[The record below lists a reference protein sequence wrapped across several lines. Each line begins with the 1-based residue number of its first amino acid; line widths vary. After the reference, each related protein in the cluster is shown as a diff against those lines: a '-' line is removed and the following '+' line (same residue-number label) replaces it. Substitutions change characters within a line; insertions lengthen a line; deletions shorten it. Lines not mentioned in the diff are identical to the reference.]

1 MSGLEIYLMIILPL
15 HAMDEAY
22 NCNNI
27 PTLAD
32 NKEMHLV
39 CNWTEEDYEYITT
52 EDGKLYYRLKQYSQ
66 DDNYFERRA
75 RNKHWEK
82 YDKDK
87 FSTAIGTN

>member
-1 MSGLEIYLMIILPL
+1 MSGLEIYLTIILPL

-39 CNWTEEDYEYITT
+39 CNWTEDDYEYIVT
-52 EDGKLYYRLKQYSQ
+52 EDGRLYYRLKEYSQ
-66 DDNYFERRA
+66 SDNYFDRRA

-82 YDKDK
+82 YNANILTTQK
-87 FSTAIGTN
+87 F

>member
-1 MSGLEIYLMIILPL
+1 MSGLEIYLTIILPL

-39 CNWTEEDYEYITT
+39 CNWTEDDYEYIVT
-52 EDGKLYYRLKQYSQ
+52 EDGRLYYRLKQYSQ
-66 DDNYFERRA
+66 TDNYFERRA

-82 YDKDK
+82 YNANILTSRKL
-87 FSTAIGTN
+87 

>member
-1 MSGLEIYLMIILPL
+1 MSGLEIYLTIILPL

-39 CNWTEEDYEYITT
+39 CNWTEDDYEYIVT
-52 EDGKLYYRLKQYSQ
+52 EDGRLYYRLKQYSQ

-75 RNKHWEK
+75 RIKHWE
-82 YDKDK
+82 
-87 FSTAIGTN
+87 NR

>member
-1 MSGLEIYLMIILPL
+1 MIILPL
-15 HAMDEAY
+15 HAVDEAY

-39 CNWTEEDYEYITT
+39 CNWTEDDYEYITT
-52 EDGKLYYRLKQYSQ
+52 KDGRLIYRLKQYSQ
-66 DDNYFERRA
+66 DDNYFEKQA

-82 YDKDK
+82 YNANILTTRKL
-87 FSTAIGTN
+87 

>member
-1 MSGLEIYLMIILPL
+1 MSGIEIYFMIILPL

-39 CNWTEEDYEYITT
+39 CNWTEDDYEYIVT
-52 EDGKLYYRLKQYSQ
+52 EDGRLYYRLKQYSQ
-66 DDNYFERRA
+66 NDNYFERRA

-82 YDKDK
+82 YNANILTTRKL
-87 FSTAIGTN
+87 

>member
-1 MSGLEIYLMIILPL
+1 MSGIEIYFMIILPL

-39 CNWTEEDYEYITT
+39 CNWTEEDYEYIITD
-52 EDGKLYYRLKQYSQ
+52 DGRLYYRLKQYSQ

-75 RNKHWEK
+75 RIKHWE
-82 YDKDK
+82 
-87 FSTAIGTN
+87 NR

>member
-1 MSGLEIYLMIILPL
+1 MTGLEIYFMIVLPL
-15 HAMDEAY
+15 HAIDEAY

-39 CNWTEEDYEYITT
+39 CNWTEDDYEYIVT
-52 EDGKLYYRLKQYSQ
+52 EDGRLYYRLKQYSQ
-66 DDNYFERRA
+66 TDNYFERRA

-82 YDKDK
+82 YNANILTSRKL
-87 FSTAIGTN
+87 

>member
-1 MSGLEIYLMIILPL
+1 MSGIEIYFMIILPL

-52 EDGKLYYRLKQYSQ
+52 EDGRLYYRLKQYSQ
-66 DDNYFERRA
+66 TDNYFERRA

-82 YDKDK
+82 YNANILTTRKL
-87 FSTAIGTN
+87 

>member
-1 MSGLEIYLMIILPL
+1 MTGLEIYLTIILPL
-15 HAMDEAY
+15 HAIDEAY

-52 EDGKLYYRLKQYSQ
+52 EDGRLYYRLKEYSQ
-66 DDNYFERRA
+66 TDNYFERRA

-82 YDKDK
+82 YNANILTTRKL
-87 FSTAIGTN
+87 

>member
-1 MSGLEIYLMIILPL
+1 MSGLEIYLTIILPL

-39 CNWTEEDYEYITT
+39 CNWTEDDYEYIVT
-52 EDGKLYYRLKQYSQ
+52 EDGRLYYRLKQYSQ
-66 DDNYFERRA
+66 TDNYFERRA

-82 YDKDK
+82 YNANILASRKL
-87 FSTAIGTN
+87 

>member
-1 MSGLEIYLMIILPL
+1 MSGIEIYFMIVLPL
-15 HAMDEAY
+15 HAIDEAY

-39 CNWTEEDYEYITT
+39 CNWTEDDYEYIVT
-52 EDGKLYYRLKQYSQ
+52 EDGRLYYRLKQYSQ
-66 DDNYFERRA
+66 TDNYFERRA

-82 YDKDK
+82 YNANILTSRKL
-87 FSTAIGTN
+87 

>member
-1 MSGLEIYLMIILPL
+1 MSGIEIYFMIILPL

-39 CNWTEEDYEYITT
+39 CNWTEDDYEYIVT
-52 EDGKLYYRLKQYSQ
+52 EDGRLYYRLKQYSQ
-66 DDNYFERRA
+66 TDNYFERRA

-82 YDKDK
+82 YNANILTSRKL
-87 FSTAIGTN
+87 

>member
-1 MSGLEIYLMIILPL
+1 MSGLEIYLTIILPL

-39 CNWTEEDYEYITT
+39 CNWTEEDYEYIVT
-52 EDGKLYYRLKQYSQ
+52 EDGRLYYRLKEYSQ
-66 DDNYFERRA
+66 SDNYFERRA

-82 YDKDK
+82 YNANILTTQK
-87 FSTAIGTN
+87 F

>member
-1 MSGLEIYLMIILPL
+1 MSGLEIYFMIILPL
-15 HAMDEAY
+15 HAIDEAY

-39 CNWTEEDYEYITT
+39 CNWTEDDYEYIVT
-52 EDGKLYYRLKQYSQ
+52 EDGRLYYRLKQYSQ
-66 DDNYFERRA
+66 TDNYFERRA

-82 YDKDK
+82 YNANILTSRKL
-87 FSTAIGTN
+87 

>member
-1 MSGLEIYLMIILPL
+1 MSGIEIYFMIILPL

-39 CNWTEEDYEYITT
+39 CNWTEDDYEYIVT
-52 EDGKLYYRLKQYSQ
+52 EDGRLYYRLKQYSQ
-66 DDNYFERRA
+66 TDNYFERRA

-82 YDKDK
+82 YNANILASQKL
-87 FSTAIGTN
+87 

>member
-1 MSGLEIYLMIILPL
+1 MIILPL
-15 HAMDEAY
+15 HAIDEAY

-39 CNWTEEDYEYITT
+39 CNWTEDDYEYIVT
-52 EDGKLYYRLKQYSQ
+52 EDGRLYYRLKQYSQ
-66 DDNYFERRA
+66 TDNYFERRA

-82 YDKDK
+82 YNANILTSRKL
-87 FSTAIGTN
+87 

>member
-1 MSGLEIYLMIILPL
+1 MSGIEIYFMIVLPL
-15 HAMDEAY
+15 HAIDEAY

-39 CNWTEEDYEYITT
+39 CNWTEDDYEYIVT
-52 EDGKLYYRLKQYSQ
+52 EDGRLYYRLKQYSQ
-66 DDNYFERRA
+66 TDNYFERRA

-82 YDKDK
+82 YNANILTTQK
-87 FSTAIGTN
+87 F

>member
-1 MSGLEIYLMIILPL
+1 MSGIEIYFMIILPL
-15 HAMDEAY
+15 HAIDEAY

-39 CNWTEEDYEYITT
+39 CNWTEDDYEYIVT
-52 EDGKLYYRLKQYSQ
+52 EDGRLYYRLKQYSQ
-66 DDNYFERRA
+66 TDNYFERRA

-82 YDKDK
+82 YNANILTTQK
-87 FSTAIGTN
+87 F

>member
-1 MSGLEIYLMIILPL
+1 MTGLEIYLTIILPL

-39 CNWTEEDYEYITT
+39 CNWTEDDYEYIVT
-52 EDGKLYYRLKQYSQ
+52 EDGRLYYRLKQYSQ
-66 DDNYFERRA
+66 TDNYFERRA

-82 YDKDK
+82 YNANILTSRKL
-87 FSTAIGTN
+87 

>member
-1 MSGLEIYLMIILPL
+1 MSGIEIYFMIILPL

-39 CNWTEEDYEYITT
+39 CNWTEDDYEYIVT
-52 EDGKLYYRLKQYSQ
+52 EDGRLYYRLKQYSQ
-66 DDNYFERRA
+66 TDNYFERRA
-75 RNKHWEK
+75 RNKHWE
-82 YDKDK
+82 
-87 FSTAIGTN
+87 NR

>member
-1 MSGLEIYLMIILPL
+1 MSGLEIYLMIRLPL
-15 HAMDEAY
+15 HAIDEAY

-39 CNWTEEDYEYITT
+39 CNWTEEDYEYIITD
-52 EDGKLYYRLKQYSQ
+52 DGRLYYRLKQYSQ

-75 RNKHWEK
+75 RDK
-82 YDKDK
+82 YWNNR
-87 FSTAIGTN
+87 IVR